1 MKTPSLIARYLL
13 TRPPVRMSFEFAIV
27 VIVGIL
33 GVVHEWARLPFSPY
47 SNVLGGAI
55 FVAGSLFHGRCHRD
69 HRQALDSDDRIETIV
84 TTGVFSKVRHPM
96 YSSLILMYLG
106 LALAWGVAWMVL
118 PAVVFSVDAVMVAF
132 REEDYLLKKLG
143 PEYREYMRTVPRR
156 FIPHVL

>member
-1 MKTPSLIARYLL
+1 MKCPSLIERYLL
-13 TRPPVRMSFEFAIV
+13 MRPPVRMSFEFAIV

-69 HRQALDSDDRIETIV
+69 HRQALDSDDRIEIIV

-106 LALAWGVAWMVL
+106 LALIFGIAWMLL

-132 REEDYLLKKLG
+132 REEDYLLKTFG
-143 PEYREYMRTVPRR
+143 REYREYMRTVPWR